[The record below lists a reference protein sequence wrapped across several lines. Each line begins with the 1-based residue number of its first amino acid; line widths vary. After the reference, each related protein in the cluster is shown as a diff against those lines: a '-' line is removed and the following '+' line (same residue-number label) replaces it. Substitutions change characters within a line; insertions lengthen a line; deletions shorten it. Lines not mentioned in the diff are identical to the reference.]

1 MENMHYVDRLRHL
14 GLIRL
19 ETRRVTGDLI
29 EVFKFLNGSYTVDAD
44 IYFFELIRVIEE
56 AILRNCLKD
65 EVDLISESMCL
76 EIGLLTSGIIYHNV
90 V

>member
-1 MENMHYVDRLRHL
+1 VSPIAIHDKTTMS
-14 GLIRL
+14 L
-19 ETRRVTGDLI
+19 ETRRVRGDLT
-29 EVFKFLNGSYTVDAD
+29 EVFKSLNRSYTVDAD
-44 IYFFELIRVIEE
+44 IFLNMIRVIEE

-65 EVDLISESMCL
+65 EVDLMSESICL

>member
-1 MENMHYVDRLRHL
+1 MSPIAIHDKTTMS
-14 GLIRL
+14 L
-19 ETRRVTGDLI
+19 ETRRVRGDLT
-29 EVFKFLNGSYTVDAD
+29 EVFKSLNRSYTVDAD
-44 IYFFELIRVIEE
+44 IFLNMIRVIEE

-65 EVDLISESMCL
+65 EVDLMSESICL